1 MPALCI
7 SGKSGTPGLS
17 TFSSL
22 RFAFVAEDF
31 STRLNEIPEG
41 WVQAM
46 GITITL
52 ATKDEVRAELTVG
65 QEHLQ
70 GYGIVHGGV
79 HCGIIETLSS
89 MGAYLFARE
98 RGQHVVGLENN
109 TSFIRAV
116 RAGAKLRAVATPVT
130 RGRQTQVWQAD
141 VIDEQDRVVA
151 TGRVRLL
158 CLAPDQSL
166 AGEQVMGAL
175 SDPSRS

>member
-1 MPALCI
+1 VP
-7 SGKSGTPGLS
+7 
-17 TFSSL
+17 
-22 RFAFVAEDF
+22 EDF
-31 STRLNEIPEG
+31 SARLNELPEG

-46 GITITL
+46 GITITH
-52 ATKDEVRAELTVG
+52 ATRDEVRAELTVG
-65 QEHLQ
+65 DQHLQ

-79 HCGIIETLSS
+79 HCGIIESLSS

-116 RAGAKLRAVATPVT
+116 RAGSKLHAVARPVT
-130 RGRQTQVWQAD
+130 RGRQTQVWEAS
-141 VIDEQDRVVA
+141 VLDEEERLVA

-158 CLAPDQSL
+158 CLQSDQVL
-166 AGEQVMGAL
+166 AGEPVKGSL

>member
-1 MPALCI
+1 MA
-7 SGKSGTPGLS
+7 KE
-17 TFSSL
+17 FS
-22 RFAFVAEDF
+22 AQ
-31 STRLNEIPEG
+31 LNAIPEG

-46 GITITL
+46 GMTITH

-65 QEHLQ
+65 QQHLQ

-98 RGQHVVGLENN
+98 MGKQVVGLENS

-116 RAGAKLRAVATPVT
+116 RAGAKLHAVARPVT
-130 RGRQTQVWQAD
+130 RGRQTQVWQAQ
-141 VIDEQDRVVA
+141 VLDEEERLVA

-158 CLAPDQSL
+158 CLDPDQSL
-166 AGEQVMGAL
+166 AGEVVKGAL
-175 SDPSRS
+175 SDRSSS

>member
-1 MPALCI
+1 
-7 SGKSGTPGLS
+7 
-17 TFSSL
+17 
-22 RFAFVAEDF
+22 VAEDF
-31 STRLNEIPEG
+31 AQQLNAIPEG

-46 GITITL
+46 GMTITH
-52 ATKDEVRAELTVG
+52 ASRDEVRAELTVG
-65 QEHLQ
+65 RQHLQ

-116 RAGAKLRAVATPVT
+116 RAGSRLHAVATPIT
-130 RGRQTQVWQAD
+130 RGRQTQVWQAQ
-141 VIDEQDRVVA
+141 VLDEDERVVA

-158 CLAPDQSL
+158 CIADDQQL
-166 AGEQVMGAL
+166 AGEKVKGAL
-175 SDPSRS
+175 HGETT

>member
-1 MPALCI
+1 
-7 SGKSGTPGLS
+7 
-17 TFSSL
+17 
-22 RFAFVAEDF
+22 
-31 STRLNEIPEG
+31 
-41 WVQAM
+41 M
-46 GITITL
+46 GMTITH

-65 QEHLQ
+65 RQHLQ

-116 RAGAKLRAVATPVT
+116 RAGARLRAVATPIT
-130 RGRQTQVWQAD
+130 RGRKTQVWDAKVED
-141 VIDEQDRVVA
+141 GDGRVVA

-158 CLAPDQSL
+158 CLDKEEAL
-166 AGEQVMGAL
+166 AGEQVRGPLHPPA
-175 SDPSRS
+175 

>member
-1 MPALCI
+1 
-7 SGKSGTPGLS
+7 
-17 TFSSL
+17 
-22 RFAFVAEDF
+22 VAEEF
-31 STRLNEIPEG
+31 SAQLNAIPEG

-46 GITITL
+46 GMTITH

-65 QEHLQ
+65 QQHLQ

-98 RGQHVVGLENN
+98 MGKQVVGLENS

-116 RAGAKLRAVATPVT
+116 RAGAKLHAVARPVT
-130 RGRQTQVWQAD
+130 RGRQTQVWQAQ
-141 VIDEQDRVVA
+141 VLDEEERLVA

-158 CLAPDQSL
+158 CLEPDQSL
-166 AGEQVMGAL
+166 AGEQVKGAL
-175 SDPSRS
+175 SDRQ

>member
-1 MPALCI
+1 M
-7 SGKSGTPGLS
+7 SQD
-17 TFSSL
+17 
-22 RFAFVAEDF
+22 FA
-31 STRLNEIPEG
+31 RQLNAIPEG

-46 GITITL
+46 GMTITH
-52 ATKDEVRAELTVG
+52 ATKDEVRCELTIG
-65 QEHLQ
+65 QQHLQ

-116 RAGAKLRAVATPVT
+116 RAGSKLRAVATPIT
-130 RGRQTQVWQAD
+130 RGRQTQVWQAQ
-141 VIDEQDRVVA
+141 VLDEQDRLVA

-158 CLAPDQSL
+158 CISEEQSL
-166 AGEQVMGAL
+166 AGEQVKGAL
-175 SDPSRS
+175 SDQSRS